1 MKRSL
6 FTVLCAFLLFSVSC
20 ASAGDTK
27 QTEVKPA
34 ETKAQEKPAED
45 FGMVGN
51 AYLKLCRNEIASISG
66 IASEIKTSAGKKS
79 GLEILNMMN
88 ILEIK
93 QSDMWSKS
101 GIFQLNHPDEG
112 MRKAAMKCETEI
124 SAQATELSLDNEL
137 YKAIASISPG
147 DPALD
152 SDDKYFLADMIIDFK
167 RNGVDKDEATRDAIK
182 KLSAEIIAL
191 EQTFYSNIGSDKKT
205 IKIKDVNRLKG
216 LPEDFI
222 KGKKPDE
229 EGNII
234 LTTDWPDYFP
244 VMENAQDESLRAEM
258 YKNVLNI
265 AYPQNTE
272 IFSKILKARKKF
284 SELLGYKN
292 FAEYTQQ
299 KLMIENPENADE
311 FIKKVAGISTA
322 YAKKDLEVF
331 LAKKK
336 SVVGETAEVEPW
348 DRFFYQKLIKM
359 EKYNY
364 DPEQARKYFEMT
376 KVIDGIFLVSGKI
389 FGVTFEKVKRD
400 DLWHESVQSY
410 NMLAD
415 GKVIG
420 MFELDLFPRPNKYK
434 HFAMFTNELGVKDLR
449 IPRAAI
455 IGNFPEPVDGKAYI
469 SHEDVQTL
477 FHEFGHLLHS
487 LFAGNQRYVR
497 FSGTNCQRD
506 FVEVPSQLMEE
517 YVWDASILQLWAT
530 NDAGEPISAELV
542 ENMKKASEFAK
553 GLHVSRQMYLAALS
567 LGIYLQDP
575 ENFDHHAYEKKLEKE
590 LSPWKSHE
598 DTHLIENFSHL
609 VNYYS
614 NYYTYMWSLAI
625 VKDFAGHI
633 RKTGLMDAAVTKQ
646 YRDKVL
652 NIGGA
657 KPGHQM
663 VKDFLGR
670 ELSFEEFEK
679 WLNN

>member
-124 SAQATELSLDNEL
+124 SAQATELSLDNQL
-137 YKAIASISPG
+137 YKVIASISPE

-152 SDDKYFLADMIIDFK
+152 SDDKYFLADVIIDFK
-167 RNGVDKDEATRDAIK
+167 RNGVDKDEATREAIK

-191 EQTFYSNIGSDKKT
+191 EQTFYSNIGSDKKI

-244 VMENAQDESLRAEM
+244 VMENAQDESLRMEM
-258 YKNVLNI
+258 YKNILNI

-299 KLMIENPENADE
+299 KLMIENPGNADE
-311 FIKKVAGISTA
+311 FIKKVAGISTV
-322 YAKKDLEVF
+322 YAKKDLEIF

-336 SVVGETAEVEPW
+336 SLMGENAEVEPW

-376 KVIDGIFLVSGKI
+376 KVIDGLFLVSGKI

-400 DLWHESVQSY
+400 DLWHESV
-410 NMLAD
+410 
-415 GKVIG
+415 
-420 MFELDLFPRPNKYK
+420 
-434 HFAMFTNELGVKDLR
+434 
-449 IPRAAI
+449 
-455 IGNFPEPVDGKAYI
+455 
-469 SHEDVQTL
+469 
-477 FHEFGHLLHS
+477 
-487 LFAGNQRYVR
+487 
-497 FSGTNCQRD
+497 
-506 FVEVPSQLMEE
+506 
-517 YVWDASILQLWAT
+517 
-530 NDAGEPISAELV
+530 
-542 ENMKKASEFAK
+542 
-553 GLHVSRQMYLAALS
+553 
-567 LGIYLQDP
+567 
-575 ENFDHHAYEKKLEKE
+575 
-590 LSPWKSHE
+590 
-598 DTHLIENFSHL
+598 
-609 VNYYS
+609 
-614 NYYTYMWSLAI
+614 
-625 VKDFAGHI
+625 
-633 RKTGLMDAAVTKQ
+633 
-646 YRDKVL
+646 
-652 NIGGA
+652 
-657 KPGHQM
+657 
-663 VKDFLGR
+663 
-670 ELSFEEFEK
+670 
-679 WLNN
+679 

>member
-137 YKAIASISPG
+137 YKAIASISPE

-364 DPEQARKYFEMT
+364 NPEQARKYFEMT

-530 NDAGEPISAELV
+530 NDAGEPIPADLV
-542 ENMKKASEFAK
+542 DNMKKASEFAK

>member
-1 MKRSL
+1 
-6 FTVLCAFLLFSVSC
+6 
-20 ASAGDTK
+20 
-27 QTEVKPA
+27 
-34 ETKAQEKPAED
+34 
-45 FGMVGN
+45 
-51 AYLKLCRNEIASISG
+51 
-66 IASEIKTSAGKKS
+66 
-79 GLEILNMMN
+79 
-88 ILEIK
+88 
-93 QSDMWSKS
+93 
-101 GIFQLNHPDEG
+101 
-112 MRKAAMKCETEI
+112 MKCETEI
-124 SAQATELSLDNEL
+124 SAQATELSLDNQL
-137 YKAIASISPG
+137 YKVIASISPE

-152 SDDKYFLADMIIDFK
+152 SDDKYFLADVIIDFK
-167 RNGVDKDEATRDAIK
+167 RNGVDKDEATREAIK

-191 EQTFYSNIGSDKKT
+191 EQTFYSNIGSDKKI

-244 VMENAQDESLRAEM
+244 VMENAQDESLRMEM
-258 YKNVLNI
+258 YKNILNI

-299 KLMIENPENADE
+299 KLMIENPGNADE
-311 FIKKVAGISTA
+311 FIKKVAGISTV
-322 YAKKDLEVF
+322 YAKKDLEIF

-336 SVVGETAEVEPW
+336 SLMGENAEVEPW

-376 KVIDGIFLVSGKI
+376 KVIDGLFLVSGKI

-530 NDAGEPISAELV
+530 NDAGEPIPADLV
-542 ENMKKASEFAK
+542 DNMKKASEFAK

>member
-137 YKAIASISPG
+137 YKAIASISPE

-530 NDAGEPISAELV
+530 NDAGEPIPADLV
-542 ENMKKASEFAK
+542 DNMKKASEFAK

>member
-124 SAQATELSLDNEL
+124 SAQATELSLDNQL
-137 YKAIASISPG
+137 YKVIASISPE

-530 NDAGEPISAELV
+530 NDAGEPIPADLV
-542 ENMKKASEFAK
+542 DNMKKASEFAK

>member
-1 MKRSL
+1 LKRSL

-124 SAQATELSLDNEL
+124 SAQATELSLDNQL
-137 YKAIASISPG
+137 YKVIASISPE

-152 SDDKYFLADMIIDFK
+152 SDDKYFLADVIIDFK
-167 RNGVDKDEATRDAIK
+167 RNGVDKDEATREAIK

-191 EQTFYSNIGSDKKT
+191 EQTFYSNIGSDKKI

-244 VMENAQDESLRAEM
+244 VMENAQDESLRMEM
-258 YKNVLNI
+258 YKNILNI

-299 KLMIENPENADE
+299 KLMIENPGNADE
-311 FIKKVAGISTA
+311 FIKKVAGISTV
-322 YAKKDLEVF
+322 YAKKDLEIF

-336 SVVGETAEVEPW
+336 SLMGENAEVEPW

-376 KVIDGIFLVSGKI
+376 KVIDGLFLVSGKI

-530 NDAGEPISAELV
+530 NDAGEPIPADLV
-542 ENMKKASEFAK
+542 DNMKKASEFAK

>member
-1 MKRSL
+1 M
-6 FTVLCAFLLFSVSC
+6 
-20 ASAGDTK
+20 
-27 QTEVKPA
+27 
-34 ETKAQEKPAED
+34 EKPAED

-530 NDAGEPISAELV
+530 NDAGEPIPADLV
-542 ENMKKASEFAK
+542 DNMKKASEFAK

>member
-1 MKRSL
+1 
-6 FTVLCAFLLFSVSC
+6 
-20 ASAGDTK
+20 
-27 QTEVKPA
+27 
-34 ETKAQEKPAED
+34 
-45 FGMVGN
+45 
-51 AYLKLCRNEIASISG
+51 
-66 IASEIKTSAGKKS
+66 
-79 GLEILNMMN
+79 
-88 ILEIK
+88 
-93 QSDMWSKS
+93 
-101 GIFQLNHPDEG
+101 
-112 MRKAAMKCETEI
+112 RKAAMKCETEI

-137 YKAIASISPG
+137 YKAIASISPE

-530 NDAGEPISAELV
+530 NDAGEPIPADLV
-542 ENMKKASEFAK
+542 DNMKKASEFAK

>member
-1 MKRSL
+1 LKRSL

-530 NDAGEPISAELV
+530 NDAGEPIPADLV
-542 ENMKKASEFAK
+542 DNMKKASEFAK

-575 ENFDHHAYEKKLEKE
+575 ENFDHHAYEKNLEKE

>member
-124 SAQATELSLDNEL
+124 SAQATELSLDNQL
-137 YKAIASISPG
+137 YKVIASISPE

-152 SDDKYFLADMIIDFK
+152 SDDKYFLADVIIDFK
-167 RNGVDKDEATRDAIK
+167 RNGVDKDEATREAIK

-191 EQTFYSNIGSDKKT
+191 EQTFYSNIGSDKKI

-244 VMENAQDESLRAEM
+244 VMENAQDESLRMEM
-258 YKNVLNI
+258 YKNILNI

-299 KLMIENPENADE
+299 KLMIENPGNADE
-311 FIKKVAGISTA
+311 FIKKVAGISTV
-322 YAKKDLEVF
+322 YAKKDLEIF

-336 SVVGETAEVEPW
+336 SLMGENAEVEPW

-530 NDAGEPISAELV
+530 NDAGEPIPADLV
-542 ENMKKASEFAK
+542 DNMKKASEFAK

>member
-1 MKRSL
+1 LKRSL

-79 GLEILNMMN
+79 GLEILNLMN
-88 ILEIK
+88 LLEIK

-530 NDAGEPISAELV
+530 NDAGEPIPADLV
-542 ENMKKASEFAK
+542 DNMKKASEFAK

>member
-1 MKRSL
+1 
-6 FTVLCAFLLFSVSC
+6 
-20 ASAGDTK
+20 
-27 QTEVKPA
+27 VKPA
-34 ETKAQEKPAED
+34 ETKAQEKPDED

-137 YKAIASISPG
+137 YKAIASISPE

-530 NDAGEPISAELV
+530 NDAGEPIPADLV
-542 ENMKKASEFAK
+542 DNMKKASEFAK

-633 RKTGLMDAAVTKQ
+633 RKTGLMDAEVTKQ

>member
-1 MKRSL
+1 
-6 FTVLCAFLLFSVSC
+6 VLCAFLLFSVSC

-124 SAQATELSLDNEL
+124 SAQATELSLDNQL
-137 YKAIASISPG
+137 YKVIASISPE

-152 SDDKYFLADMIIDFK
+152 SDDKYFLADVIIDFK
-167 RNGVDKDEATRDAIK
+167 RNGVDKDEATREAIK

-191 EQTFYSNIGSDKKT
+191 EQTFYSNIGSDKKI

-244 VMENAQDESLRAEM
+244 VMENAQDESLRMEM
-258 YKNVLNI
+258 YKNILNI

-299 KLMIENPENADE
+299 KLMIENPGNADE
-311 FIKKVAGISTA
+311 FIKKVAGISTV
-322 YAKKDLEVF
+322 YAKKDLEIF

-336 SVVGETAEVEPW
+336 SLMGENAEVEPW

-376 KVIDGIFLVSGKI
+376 KVIDGLFLVSGKI

-530 NDAGEPISAELV
+530 NDAGEPIPADLV
-542 ENMKKASEFAK
+542 DNMKKASEFAK

>member
-1 MKRSL
+1 LKRSL

-530 NDAGEPISAELV
+530 NDAGEPIPADLV
-542 ENMKKASEFAK
+542 DNMKKASEFAK

>member
-137 YKAIASISPG
+137 YKAIASISPE

-530 NDAGEPISAELV
+530 NDAGEPIPADLV
-542 ENMKKASEFAK
+542 DNMKKASEFAK

-614 NYYTYMWSLAI
+614 NYYTYMWSL
-625 VKDFAGHI
+625 
-633 RKTGLMDAAVTKQ
+633 
-646 YRDKVL
+646 
-652 NIGGA
+652 
-657 KPGHQM
+657 
-663 VKDFLGR
+663 
-670 ELSFEEFEK
+670 
-679 WLNN
+679 

>member
-1 MKRSL
+1 LKRSL

-124 SAQATELSLDNEL
+124 SAQATELSLDNQL
-137 YKAIASISPG
+137 YKVIASISPE

-530 NDAGEPISAELV
+530 NDAGEPIPADLV
-542 ENMKKASEFAK
+542 DNMKKASEFAK

>member
-1 MKRSL
+1 
-6 FTVLCAFLLFSVSC
+6 
-20 ASAGDTK
+20 
-27 QTEVKPA
+27 
-34 ETKAQEKPAED
+34 
-45 FGMVGN
+45 
-51 AYLKLCRNEIASISG
+51 
-66 IASEIKTSAGKKS
+66 
-79 GLEILNMMN
+79 
-88 ILEIK
+88 
-93 QSDMWSKS
+93 
-101 GIFQLNHPDEG
+101 
-112 MRKAAMKCETEI
+112 
-124 SAQATELSLDNEL
+124 NEL
-137 YKAIASISPG
+137 YKAIASISPE

-258 YKNVLNI
+258 YKNVMNI
-265 AYPQNTE
+265 GYPQNTE

-530 NDAGEPISAELV
+530 NDAGEPIPADLV
-542 ENMKKASEFAK
+542 DNMKKASEFAK

>member
-6 FTVLCAFLLFSVSC
+6 FTVLCAFLIFSVSC
-20 ASAGDTK
+20 ASTGDTK

-34 ETKAQEKPAED
+34 ETKAQEKAAED
-45 FGMVGN
+45 FGVIGN
-51 AYLKLCRNEIASISG
+51 TFINLCRNEIALISE
-66 IASEIKTSAGKKS
+66 IASEIKRSAGKKS
-79 GLEILNMMN
+79 GLEILNLMN

-112 MRKAAMKCETEI
+112 MRKGAMQCETEI

-137 YKAIASISPG
+137 YKAIASISPE

-152 SDDKYFLADMIIDFK
+152 SDDKYFLADVIIDFK

-258 YKNVLNI
+258 YKNVMNI
-265 AYPQNTE
+265 GYPQNTE

-292 FAEYTQQ
+292 FAEYTQA
-299 KLMIENPENADE
+299 KLMIENPGNADE
-311 FIKKVAGISTA
+311 FIKKVAGISMP
-322 YAKKDLEVF
+322 YAKKDLDIF

-336 SVVGETAEVEPW
+336 SLMGETAGVEPW

-359 EKYNY
+359 EKYSY

-530 NDAGEPISAELV
+530 NDAGEPIPAELV
-542 ENMKKASEFAK
+542 DNMKKASEFAK

-633 RKTGLMDAAVTKQ
+633 RKTGLMDAEVTKQ

>member
-1 MKRSL
+1 
-6 FTVLCAFLLFSVSC
+6 
-20 ASAGDTK
+20 
-27 QTEVKPA
+27 VKPA

-79 GLEILNMMN
+79 GLEILNLMN
-88 ILEIK
+88 LLEIK

-530 NDAGEPISAELV
+530 NDAGEPIPADLV
-542 ENMKKASEFAK
+542 DNMKKASEFAK

>member
-1 MKRSL
+1 
-6 FTVLCAFLLFSVSC
+6 
-20 ASAGDTK
+20 
-27 QTEVKPA
+27 
-34 ETKAQEKPAED
+34 
-45 FGMVGN
+45 
-51 AYLKLCRNEIASISG
+51 
-66 IASEIKTSAGKKS
+66 
-79 GLEILNMMN
+79 
-88 ILEIK
+88 
-93 QSDMWSKS
+93 
-101 GIFQLNHPDEG
+101 
-112 MRKAAMKCETEI
+112 
-124 SAQATELSLDNEL
+124 
-137 YKAIASISPG
+137 
-147 DPALD
+147 
-152 SDDKYFLADMIIDFK
+152 
-167 RNGVDKDEATRDAIK
+167 
-182 KLSAEIIAL
+182 
-191 EQTFYSNIGSDKKT
+191 
-205 IKIKDVNRLKG
+205 
-216 LPEDFI
+216 
-222 KGKKPDE
+222 
-229 EGNII
+229 
-234 LTTDWPDYFP
+234 
-244 VMENAQDESLRAEM
+244 
-258 YKNVLNI
+258 
-265 AYPQNTE
+265 
-272 IFSKILKARKKF
+272 
-284 SELLGYKN
+284 GYKN

-530 NDAGEPISAELV
+530 NDAGEPIPADLV
-542 ENMKKASEFAK
+542 DNMKKASEFAK

>member
-1 MKRSL
+1 
-6 FTVLCAFLLFSVSC
+6 
-20 ASAGDTK
+20 
-27 QTEVKPA
+27 VKPA

-124 SAQATELSLDNEL
+124 SAQATELSLDNQL
-137 YKAIASISPG
+137 YKVIASISPE

-152 SDDKYFLADMIIDFK
+152 SDDKYFLADVIIDFK
-167 RNGVDKDEATRDAIK
+167 RNGVDKDEATREAIK

-191 EQTFYSNIGSDKKT
+191 EQTFYSNIGSDKKI

-244 VMENAQDESLRAEM
+244 VMENAQDESLRMEM
-258 YKNVLNI
+258 YKNILNI

-299 KLMIENPENADE
+299 KLMIENPGNADE
-311 FIKKVAGISTA
+311 FIKKVAGISTV
-322 YAKKDLEVF
+322 YAKKDLEIF

-336 SVVGETAEVEPW
+336 SLMGENAEVEPW

-376 KVIDGIFLVSGKI
+376 KVIDGLFLVSGKI

-530 NDAGEPISAELV
+530 NDAGEPIPADLV
-542 ENMKKASEFAK
+542 DNMKKASEFAK

>member
-1 MKRSL
+1 
-6 FTVLCAFLLFSVSC
+6 
-20 ASAGDTK
+20 
-27 QTEVKPA
+27 VKPA

-137 YKAIASISPG
+137 YKAIASISPE

-530 NDAGEPISAELV
+530 NDAGEPIPADLV
-542 ENMKKASEFAK
+542 DNMKKASEFAK

>member
-79 GLEILNMMN
+79 GLEILNLMN
-88 ILEIK
+88 LLEIK

-530 NDAGEPISAELV
+530 NDAGEPIPADLV
-542 ENMKKASEFAK
+542 DNMKKASEFAK

>member
-1 MKRSL
+1 
-6 FTVLCAFLLFSVSC
+6 VLCAFLLFSVSC

-530 NDAGEPISAELV
+530 NDAGEPIPADLV
-542 ENMKKASEFAK
+542 DNMKKASEFAK

>member
-137 YKAIASISPG
+137 YKAIASISPE

-530 NDAGEPISAELV
+530 NDAGEPIPADLV
-542 ENMKKASEFAK
+542 DNMKKASEFAK

-633 RKTGLMDAAVTKQ
+633 RKTGLMDAEVTKQ

>member
-1 MKRSL
+1 
-6 FTVLCAFLLFSVSC
+6 
-20 ASAGDTK
+20 
-27 QTEVKPA
+27 
-34 ETKAQEKPAED
+34 
-45 FGMVGN
+45 
-51 AYLKLCRNEIASISG
+51 
-66 IASEIKTSAGKKS
+66 
-79 GLEILNMMN
+79 
-88 ILEIK
+88 
-93 QSDMWSKS
+93 MWSKS

-530 NDAGEPISAELV
+530 NDAGEPIPADLV
-542 ENMKKASEFAK
+542 DNMKKASEFAK

>member
-1 MKRSL
+1 MKRSFFLITCTIFL
-6 FTVLCAFLLFSVSC
+6 FFVSC
-20 ASAGDTK
+20 ATAGDTK
-27 QTEVKPA
+27 QTEAKPA
-34 ETKAQEKPAED
+34 DKSAED
-45 FGMVGN
+45 FGVKGN
-51 AYLKLCRNEIASISG
+51 AFIKLCRNEIASISN
-66 IASEIKTSAGKKS
+66 IVTDIKTSPGNKS
-79 GLEILNMMN
+79 GSEILKLLN

-101 GIFQLNHPDEG
+101 GIYQLNHPEEG
-112 MRKAAMKCETEI
+112 MRKAAMQCETEI
-124 SAQATELSLDNEL
+124 SSQATELSLDNEL
-137 YKAIASISPG
+137 YKTIASISPE

-152 SDDKYFLADMIIDFK
+152 SDDKYFLGDVIADFK
-167 RNGVDKDEATRDAIK
+167 RNGVDKDEATREAIK

-191 EQTFYSNIGSDKKT
+191 EQTFYSNIGSDKKI
-205 IKIKDVNRLKG
+205 IKIKDLNRLIG

-244 VMENAQDESLRAEM
+244 VMENAQDESLRMEM
-258 YKNVLNI
+258 YKNVMNI
-265 AYPQNTE
+265 GYPQNTE

-292 FAEYTQQ
+292 FAEYTQA
-299 KLMIENPENADE
+299 KLMIENPGNADS
-311 FIKKVAGISTA
+311 FIKKVAGISMP

-336 SVVGETAEVEPW
+336 SVVGENAEVEPW

-359 EKYNY
+359 DKYSF

-376 KVIDGIFLVSGKI
+376 KVINGIFLVSGNI
-389 FGVTFEKVKRD
+389 FGVSFEKVKRE
-400 DLWHESVQSY
+400 DLWHESVESY
-410 NMLAD
+410 NILSD
-415 GKVIG
+415 GKIIG
-420 MFELDLFPRPNKYK
+420 MFELDLYPRPNKYK
-434 HFAMFTNELGVKDLR
+434 HFAMFTNELGVKGVR
-449 IPRAAI
+449 NPRAAI

-469 SHEDVQTL
+469 SHDDVQTL

-487 LFAGNQRYVR
+487 LFAGDQKYAR

-517 YVWDASILQLWAT
+517 YVWDAAILQLWAT
-530 NDAGEPISAELV
+530 NDAGEPIPAELV
-542 ENMKKASEFAK
+542 ANMKKASEFAK

-567 LGIYLQDP
+567 LGIYLQNP
-575 ENFDHHAYEKKLEKE
+575 ENFDHHAYEKQIQKE

-633 RKTGLMDAAVTKQ
+633 RKTGLMDQGIMKQ
-646 YRDKVL
+646 YREKVL

>member
-530 NDAGEPISAELV
+530 NDAGEPIPADLV
-542 ENMKKASEFAK
+542 DNMKKASEFAK